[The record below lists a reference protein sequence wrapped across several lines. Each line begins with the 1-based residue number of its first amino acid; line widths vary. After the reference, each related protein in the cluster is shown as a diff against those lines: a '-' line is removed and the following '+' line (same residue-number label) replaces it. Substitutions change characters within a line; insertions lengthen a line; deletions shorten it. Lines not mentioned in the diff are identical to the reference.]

1 VVALND
7 ASFDSVVTGDK
18 NVLVEFYAV
27 CATCR
32 SFCPFS
38 ADFYSPG
45 VDTARPSPP
54 STRLLR
60 ATSPMSQSS

>member
-27 CATCR
+27 CAT
-32 SFCPFS
+32 
-38 ADFYSPG
+38 
-45 VDTARPSPP
+45 
-54 STRLLR
+54 
-60 ATSPMSQSS
+60 